1 MFPSVDFSSTLTF
14 EEGILISAMCQPAQF
29 FKESKLAHLEPEI
42 MLDLLAA
49 DILSLKED
57 LP

>member
-14 EEGILISAMCQPAQF
+14 EVRILISAMCQPAQF
-29 FKESKLAHLEPEI
+29 FKEPKLAHLEPEI
-42 MLDLLAA
+42 MLDLLVA

>member
-1 MFPSVDFSSTLTF
+1 
-14 EEGILISAMCQPAQF
+14 MCQPAQF
-29 FKESKLAHLEPEI
+29 FKEPKLAHLEPEI
-42 MLDLLAA
+42 MLDLLVA